1 MKCIPKKMNTLHHF
15 FIYLY
20 FQIRINT
27 LLYVDNV
34 FIRPYLLLVIQILIL
49 VLVTFAG
56 TRSNSSDNIF
66 AAVLREEEEF
76 KQEMT
81 SQCDA
86 VMSKRDDPMTYCTIV
101 CQVRDDHS

>member
-1 MKCIPKKMNTLHHF
+1 MSVCTYDRVYSTNSEHVHF
-15 FIYLY
+15 LIEFA
-20 FQIRINT
+20 
-27 LLYVDNV
+27 
-34 FIRPYLLLVIQILIL
+34 LVIQILIL
-49 VLVTFAG
+49 VRVTFAG

-66 AAVLREEEEF
+66 EAVLREEEEF

-101 CQVRDDHS
+101 CQVWDDNSKMTSRK